1 MRFRVLMSLL
11 AFVLCLLPSHA
22 KAAEQLQTAWI
33 GEHEA
38 FLVWY
43 AKQKGWDKDAGL
55 DIRMLRFGSGDKIV
69 SRQGD
74 YQWKIAGCG
83 AVPTLMAASKG
94 QFYVVGI
101 GNDESDLNAIYV
113 RPDSPILKAKGANPR
128 YPDVYGS
135 ADTVRGKLILCPEKT
150 SAHYLLSTWLH
161 ILGLKDEDVKIQNVL
176 PGPAV
181 DMYSKGF
188 GDAVSIWAPATYTA
202 AQKGYQIA
210 ASSPD
215 CGIRQPIL
223 LLADREF
230 ADKNPEQVR
239 AFLRVY
245 LRVVDAMHSE
255 GFDAFVQEYIRFNK
269 TWNEKLM
276 TREEAVEDLR
286 AHPVFSLGEQITL
299 FHPESGNLRNWLRG
313 ITAFYGRIGELSQE
327 DVANLKAFGSLNAS
341 FRQGRQQNAFQ
352 TFFEKK
358 RAAPTGTAR
367 FHKLSWLFQRAAFPA
382 TSASICGS
390 DGTAEVRRTSCACME
405 RPHSHA
411 KGTPGSGRAMM
422 SIAMTLRPSLSA
434 RDQMRP
440 GACALTS
447 PANAAPGPPPSKR

>member
-1 MRFRVLMSLL
+1 MSAPFSLKSRR
-11 AFVLCLLPSHA
+11 A
-22 KAAEQLQTAWI
+22 TAN
-33 GEHEA
+33 GLDEA

-181 DMYSKGF
+181 DMFSKGF

-327 DVANLKAFGSLNAS
+327 DVANLNAFGFLNDS
-341 FRQGRQQNAFQ
+341 FLKGLQQ
-352 TFFEKK
+352 
-358 RAAPTGTAR
+358 
-367 FHKLSWLFQRAAFPA
+367 
-382 TSASICGS
+382 
-390 DGTAEVRRTSCACME
+390 
-405 RPHSHA
+405 
-411 KGTPGSGRAMM
+411 
-422 SIAMTLRPSLSA
+422 
-434 RDQMRP
+434 
-440 GACALTS
+440 
-447 PANAAPGPPPSKR
+447 

>member
-181 DMYSKGF
+181 DMFSKGF

-230 ADKNPEQVR
+230 ADKNPEVTAKFLSIYMR
-239 AFLRVY
+239 AIDMMKNEPMDKLLPEY
-245 LRVVDAMHSE
+245 LRFYVDWAGTDYSKDLAEM
-255 GFDAFVQEYIRFNK
+255 
-269 TWNEKLM
+269 
-276 TREEAVEDLR
+276 DLR

-327 DVANLKAFGSLNAS
+327 DVANLNAFGFLNDS
-341 FRQGRQQNAFQ
+341 FLKGLQQ
-352 TFFEKK
+352 
-358 RAAPTGTAR
+358 
-367 FHKLSWLFQRAAFPA
+367 
-382 TSASICGS
+382 
-390 DGTAEVRRTSCACME
+390 
-405 RPHSHA
+405 
-411 KGTPGSGRAMM
+411 
-422 SIAMTLRPSLSA
+422 
-434 RDQMRP
+434 
-440 GACALTS
+440 
-447 PANAAPGPPPSKR
+447 

>member
-135 ADTVRGKLILCPEKT
+135 ADTVRGKLILVPGKT

-181 DMYSKGF
+181 DMFSKGF
-188 GDAVSIWAPATYTA
+188 GDAVSIWLPPPTRRLKRAIRLPPAPRTA
-202 AQKGYQIA
+202 ASA
-210 ASSPD
+210 SLFFCWPTASSPTRTLNR
-215 CGIRQPIL
+215 CG
-223 LLADREF
+223 
-230 ADKNPEQVR
+230 
-239 AFLRVY
+239 
-245 LRVVDAMHSE
+245 
-255 GFDAFVQEYIRFNK
+255 
-269 TWNEKLM
+269 
-276 TREEAVEDLR
+276 
-286 AHPVFSLGEQITL
+286 
-299 FHPESGNLRNWLRG
+299 
-313 ITAFYGRIGELSQE
+313 LSC
-327 DVANLKAFGSLNAS
+327 AS
-341 FRQGRQQNAFQ
+341 
-352 TFFEKK
+352 
-358 RAAPTGTAR
+358 
-367 FHKLSWLFQRAAFPA
+367 
-382 TSASICGS
+382 TSASSTPCTAKASMRSCRNIS
-390 DGTAEVRRTSCACME
+390 ASIRHGTKS
-405 RPHSHA
+405 
-411 KGTPGSGRAMM
+411 
-422 SIAMTLRPSLSA
+422 
-434 RDQMRP
+434 
-440 GACALTS
+440 
-447 PANAAPGPPPSKR
+447 

>member
-181 DMYSKGF
+181 DMFSKGF

-215 CGIRQPIL
+215 CGIHPPAYSSAGRPRVRRQEPRTGAGFPARL
-223 LLADREF
+223 PPRRRRHAQRRLRC
-230 ADKNPEQVR
+230 VR
-239 AFLRVY
+239 A
-245 LRVVDAMHSE
+245 
-255 GFDAFVQEYIRFNK
+255 
-269 TWNEKLM
+269 
-276 TREEAVEDLR
+276 
-286 AHPVFSLGEQITL
+286 
-299 FHPESGNLRNWLRG
+299 G
-313 ITAFYGRIGELSQE
+313 IYPLQ
-327 DVANLKAFGSLNAS
+327 
-341 FRQGRQQNAFQ
+341 
-352 TFFEKK
+352 
-358 RAAPTGTAR
+358 
-367 FHKLSWLFQRAAFPA
+367 
-382 TSASICGS
+382 
-390 DGTAEVRRTSCACME
+390 
-405 RPHSHA
+405 
-411 KGTPGSGRAMM
+411 
-422 SIAMTLRPSLSA
+422 
-434 RDQMRP
+434 
-440 GACALTS
+440 
-447 PANAAPGPPPSKR
+447 